1 MNYEQALVTKLEATT
16 AITNLVGTRM
26 YPNIIPQEV
35 ALPALAYQRI
45 SSERSQF
52 HDGTVFY
59 DTARVQITIR
69 ATTYASAKSVIS
81 ALKTTL
87 SGFKG
92 TMGGAG
98 GVTVFETNVEN
109 ELDGYDQ
116 AAGHSTVRLD
126 ITALYKE

>member
-45 SSERSQF
+45 SGDRSQF
-52 HDGTVFY
+52 HDGSTFWK
-59 DTARVQITIR
+59 TARVQITVR
-69 ATTYASAKSVIS
+69 AATYASAKEVIH
-81 ALKTTL
+81 AVETTL
-87 SGFKG
+87 AGFSGV
-92 TMGGAG
+92 MGGDG